1 MYVKYDGKI
10 IGRKRTKKITVTVI
24 QVRENEARN

>member
-10 IGRKRTKKITVTVI
+10 IRTKNTKEITVTVI
-24 QVRENEARN
+24 QVKKNRARN